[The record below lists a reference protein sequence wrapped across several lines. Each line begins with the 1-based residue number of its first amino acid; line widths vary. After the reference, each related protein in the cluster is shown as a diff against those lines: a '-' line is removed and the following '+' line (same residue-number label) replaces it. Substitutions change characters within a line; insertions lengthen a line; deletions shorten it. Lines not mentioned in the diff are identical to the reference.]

1 MSDGQRRRSGAARA
15 FGSDR
20 AGNTMVEFA
29 LIGPVFLVMVLG
41 IFEVCLILFTSGSL
55 QSAVASAS
63 RYGITGQ
70 AGEAGRLTAI
80 TQILRDRTFGFI
92 DIEEADI
99 STLVYPSFTE
109 IGRPE
114 PFTDEDGN
122 TVYDPGEPYED
133 INGSGGW
140 DADMGSAGLGGPGD
154 IVLYNV
160 DYRSRLMNAFV
171 APLIGD
177 IRYTATIAV
186 RNEPY

>member
-1 MSDGQRRRSGAARA
+1 MSEGQRRRPGAART

-20 AGNTMVEFA
+20 AGSTMVEFA

-70 AGEAGRLTAI
+70 SSEAGRLTAI
-80 TQILRDRTFGFI
+80 TEILRDRTFGFI
-92 DIEEADI
+92 DIDEADI
-99 STLVYPSFTE
+99 TTRVYPSFTE
-109 IGRPE
+109 IGNPE
-114 PFTDEDGN
+114 PFTDQN
-122 TVYDPGEPYED
+122 SNATYAPGEPYED

-140 DADMGSAGLGGPGD
+140 DADMGSSGLGGPGD

-171 APLIGD
+171 APLLGD
-177 IRYTATIAV
+177 IRYTASIAV

>member
-1 MSDGQRRRSGAARA
+1 MSDGRRQRFGAARA
-15 FGSDR
+15 FGPDR
-20 AGNTMVEFA
+20 TGNTMVEFA

-41 IFEVCLILFTSGSL
+41 IFEICLILFTSGSL

-70 AGEAGRLTAI
+70 AGDTDRLTAI
-80 TQILRDRTFGFI
+80 TEILRDRTFGFI

-114 PFTDEDGN
+114 PFTDQDGDA
-122 TVYDPGEPYED
+122 TFDPGEPYED

-171 APLIGD
+171 APLFGD

>member
-1 MSDGQRRRSGAARA
+1 MSERRHRRRGA
-15 FGSDR
+15 DR
-20 AGNTMVEFA
+20 ALGADRSGSTMVEFA

-70 AGEAGRLTAI
+70 AGETDRSTAI
-80 TQILRDRTFGFI
+80 TEILRRRTFGFV
-92 DIEEADI
+92 DIEAADI
-99 STLVYPSFTE
+99 ATLVYPSFTE

-114 PFTDEDGN
+114 PFTDQDGDA
-122 TVYDPGEPYED
+122 TYDPGEPFQD

-154 IVLYNV
+154 IVLYTVN
-160 DYRSRLMNAFV
+160 YRSRLMNAFV
-171 APLIGD
+171 APLFGD
-177 IRYTATIAV
+177 IRYSAAIAV